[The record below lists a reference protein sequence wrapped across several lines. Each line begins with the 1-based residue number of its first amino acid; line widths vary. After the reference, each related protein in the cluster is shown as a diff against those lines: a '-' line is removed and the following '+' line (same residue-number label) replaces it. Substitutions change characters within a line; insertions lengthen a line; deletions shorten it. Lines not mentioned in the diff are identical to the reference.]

1 MAEVLLTA
9 DRTLMS
15 DYHHYEFVGFGTYAL
30 QMSFQTA
37 LQVALLSTN

>member
-15 DYHHYEFVGFGTYAL
+15 DYHHYEFVGFGTAPYGLRKIEA
-30 QMSFQTA
+30 
-37 LQVALLSTN
+37 